1 MIVGDGVRFSGAPAA
16 GGIGGLAF
24 TLIDVPQIAR
34 RSPVDLV
41 PYDEWRASAADP
53 AFSEWLR
60 SLSEP
65 EWTAVVTHPFAAS
78 ITRGD
83 VADDDM
89 RRYLVQDFQFVDSF
103 TALLGAAVA
112 SADSFES
119 RVPFGRFLGE
129 TATTEEKT
137 YFHRALAALGATP
150 EDLAS
155 PPLEPVTADFRAL
168 MDEARTSLDY
178 PLVLAVLSVAEWSYL
193 GWASLAEEP
202 LPGNFVHREW
212 IDLHEGPVFRA
223 WVGFLRGELDR
234 LGPGL
239 TAEGQLRVLDF
250 FRRAVRLELRFFDM
264 AAGA

>member
-1 MIVGDGVRFSGAPAA
+1 MD
-16 GGIGGLAF
+16 
-24 TLIDVPQIAR
+24 LI
-34 RSPVDLV
+34 
-41 PYDEWRASAADP
+41 PYDEWRSDAVDP

-60 SLSEP
+60 ALSEP
-65 EWTAVVTHPFAAS
+65 EWAAVVAHPFAAS
-78 ITRGD
+78 ISRGD

-89 RRYLVQDFQFVDSF
+89 RRYLLQDFQFVDSF

-137 YFHRALAALGATP
+137 YFHRALAALGVTP
-150 EDLAS
+150 AELAA
-155 PPLEPVTADFRAL
+155 PRTEPVTAEFRAL

-178 PLVLAVLSVAEWSYL
+178 PLILAVLCVAEWSYL

-202 LPGNFVHREW
+202 LPDTFVHREW

-234 LGPGL
+234 LGPRLG
-239 TAEGQLRVLDF
+239 EEEQLRVLGF